1 MLFVATAVVF
11 SVVVVSGGFSSKVL
25 ADTSRAK
32 YQVGNTI
39 RITGNAWQ
47 ETNGYS
53 LVSHR
58 NWYGT
63 VVSVKPKKYSNSSW
77 EYYIRY
83 PNGYHNDHVAEQD
96 VAISSVDNNSNT
108 SVSKNCTYFSQ
119 LDSR

>member
-1 MLFVATAVVF
+1 MKNIRGKRQPVLFVATAVAF
-11 SVVVVSGGFSSKVL
+11 SVVVVSGGFSSKVH

-63 VVSVKPKKYSNSSW
+63 VVSFKPKVHSNS
-77 EYYIRY
+77 
-83 PNGYHNDHVAEQD
+83 A
-96 VAISSVDNNSNT
+96 
-108 SVSKNCTYFSQ
+108 
-119 LDSR
+119 